1 MRITKTG
8 IAAAALS
15 AIIALTA
22 VHAPTKAQTKTNIID
37 EVAWVVGDEPIFRS
51 DIEEQYRQARNE
63 GESFNGNPF
72 CIIPEKIAVEKLYL
86 NQAKLDT
93 IEAPEAQVSAAVE
106 KRINF
111 FVANLGSREKVE
123 EYFQKPL
130 PQLREQLMDVMKN
143 QYVIEQVQL
152 SLTKNVKATPADV
165 RKYFD
170 KLPPDSIP
178 YVPMQVETQI
188 ITINPVIPRQEIED
202 VKARLRD
209 YADRVNRGES
219 DFSALAIMYSEDGSY
234 MQGGELGFHNRA
246 DFVPEFSAVA
256 FNLSDP
262 KKVSRIVETEYGY
275 HIIQL
280 IEKRGDQAN
289 VRHILLTPKVSRQD
303 LDTAVVRL
311 DSLRKELVAGTIPF
325 DQASRLISQDKDTRN
340 NKGIM
345 VNEKT
350 GSTRFEMQDLPQ
362 EVARRVETM
371 KPGDISEAFVMKD
384 PKRNKD
390 VVAIVRLTKRIDG
403 HRATLSDDF
412 NLVKQMYE
420 ASRKDEILRDWVEKK
435 IKDTYVH
442 IEDGWNDCDFRYKGW
457 RR

>member
-51 DIEEQYRQARNE
+51 DIEEHYRQARNE

-143 QYVIEQVQL
+143 QYVIEQVQQ

-325 DQASRLISQDKDTRN
+325 DQATRLISQDKDTRN

>member
-325 DQASRLISQDKDTRN
+325 DQATRLISQDKDTRN